1 MAASS
6 KTKETLSNFLLLIIR
21 LGSAGLMLTHGWPK
35 AMKLIAG
42 GEIKF
47 ADPFGMGM
55 TLSLVLAVFAEV
67 ICATLV
73 GIGLKTRLAA
83 IPLLIT
89 MITAGFIV
97 HRTDPIAVQEKA
109 FLYLMIYL
117 IILLKGAGKFSID
130 FMVFRKK

>member
-6 KTKETLSNFLLLIIR
+6 RTKEILSNIILLIIR
-21 LGSAGLMLTHGWPK
+21 LGSAALMLTHGWPK
-35 AMKLIAG
+35 AMKLING

-55 TLSLVLAVFAEV
+55 TLSFILTVFAEV

-73 GIGLKTRLAA
+73 GIGLKTKLAT
-83 IPLLIT
+83 IPLIIT

-97 HRTDPIAVQEKA
+97 HGADPIAVKEKA

-117 IILLKGAGKFSID
+117 VILLKGAGKYSVD